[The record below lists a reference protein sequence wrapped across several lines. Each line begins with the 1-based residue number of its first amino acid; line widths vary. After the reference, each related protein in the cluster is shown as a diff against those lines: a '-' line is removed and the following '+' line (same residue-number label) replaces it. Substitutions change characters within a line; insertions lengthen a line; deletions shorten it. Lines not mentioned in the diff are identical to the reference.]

1 MGMGRRLVVSL
12 AILGALVPGLAVF
25 APAHPAAA
33 RSFET
38 PPTSSLGGSAAA
50 RTAPTEPRLLIHFR
64 PEATAADRA
73 AAIASVG
80 GIVDRV
86 LDRIDVTRIAIHVPA
101 DPPDG
106 GSDAVGLTA
115 LRLARHAA
123 VLSVEPDSLGS
134 VQFSPNDP
142 LFLTDPGFR
151 LGQWGLRTTH
161 VDQAWDVARGSPTI
175 TIAVI
180 DTGIDAAH
188 PDLAGALLPGTTFV
202 TAPDPTCA
210 IGSTIDDNGH
220 GTHVAGVIAA
230 NGNNGIG
237 VAGVA
242 FGVKILPIKALDCTG
257 SGLMSDVASGV
268 TWATDHGAR
277 VINISLGSSAGQ
289 ATLQDAIR
297 YAVAHNVLVVAAAGN
312 CGVLSSRCT
321 TLNEP
326 QYPGAYPEVLA
337 VAATDE
343 NDAHASFSNSGAYVG
358 ISAPGVRIFS
368 TTPTYST
375 TLSRAGSPT
384 SYAAFSGT
392 SQATPMV
399 VGVAALLLSRDATL
413 TPAQLIARLRANAD
427 DLGVAGTDPVFGAG
441 RLNALRAIT
450 AGLTGATF
458 FGARYAPL
466 DLGGRAFTV
475 APIVTPVTVTN
486 TSSSTWPAAGGSPVH
501 LSYHWL
507 ANGQTVVWDGQR
519 TSFTQDVLPGQTVTV
534 NATIPTPQVP
544 GSYVLRLD
552 LVREGIGWFSGNGVA
567 PLDLSLAIT
576 AGLAAT
582 YTPVATTQSF
592 LLGANTISVT
602 VANTGAA
609 TWPAAGPTPVHLS
622 YHWLDQAGGVVVW
635 DGARAA
641 FTADLAPG
649 RSAVVS
655 LPVSSPPTRGTYT
668 LRLDLVQE
676 GVAWFSGQGVAP
688 RDLSIAVTSG
698 YSATYAPTA
707 PVTSFLPG
715 SRAVVPVT
723 LTNTG
728 LVTWTAGGANP
739 VHAAA
744 HVYDLSGGLLLWDG
758 ERANLPTDLA
768 PGQSVTLN
776 LAIAVPAAQALAR
789 YDVRVDLVREGI
801 AWLSGDGVPTGA
813 VAISADPDYR
823 AAFALGSRSISR
835 SAPSV
840 AVTVTNTS
848 RVSWTAG
855 GSAPLDLSSHWIAA
869 DGTVLIWDGPRLALT
884 TQTVAPGASLTLTL
898 PLAVPPPGAVSLSI
912 DIVSEGLRWF
922 GIGSPQPITLV
933 P

>member
-1 MGMGRRLVVSL
+1 MGRRLVVAL
-12 AILGALVPGLAVF
+12 AILGVFGPGLAVF
-25 APAHPAAA
+25 APARPAAA
-33 RSFET
+33 RSIEA
-38 PPTSSLGGSAAA
+38 PPGRTLASSAAA
-50 RTAPTEPRLLIHFR
+50 RTAPNEPRLLVHFQ
-64 PEATAADRA
+64 PAATAADRD
-73 AAIASVG
+73 AAIACIG
-80 GIVDRV
+80 GTVDLV
-86 LDRIDVTRIAIHVPA
+86 LDRIGVTRVAIHVPA
-101 DPPDG
+101 DPE
-106 GSDAVGLTA
+106 SDEVRLTE
-115 LRLARHAA
+115 LRLAGHAA
-123 VLSVEPDSLGS
+123 VLSVELDSIGS

-142 LFLTDPGFR
+142 LYLSDPSFH
-151 LGQWGLRTTH
+151 LGQWGSRKIH

-175 TIAVI
+175 TVAVI
-180 DTGIDAAH
+180 DTGIDAGH
-188 PDLAGALLPGTTFV
+188 PDLAGVLLPGTTFL
-202 TAPDPTCA
+202 TAPDLTTCA
-210 IGSTIDDNGH
+210 AGSTIDDNGH

-230 NGNNGIG
+230 NGNNGTG

-242 FGVKILPIKALDCTG
+242 FGVKILPIKALDCQG

-268 TWATDHGAR
+268 IWAADHGAR

-321 TLNEP
+321 TVNEP

-343 NDAHASFSNSGAYVG
+343 NDGHASFSNTGAYVG

-368 TTPTYST
+368 TTPTYPT

-399 VGVAALLLSRDATL
+399 VGVAALLLSRDPTL
-413 TPAQLIARLRANAD
+413 TPAQLTARLRANAD
-427 DLGVAGTDPVFGAG
+427 DLGISGADPVFGAG
-441 RLNALRAIT
+441 RLNALRAISAVT
-450 AGLTGATF
+450 PGTSLY
-458 FGARYAPL
+458 GARYAPL
-466 DLGGRAFTV
+466 DLGGKTFTV
-475 APIVTPVTVTN
+475 APITAAVTVTN
-486 TSSSTWPAAGGSPVH
+486 TSSFTWPAGGVLPVH

-519 TSFTQDVLPGQTVTV
+519 SSFAADVLPGQTAIV
-534 NATIPTPQVP
+534 NATIATPPVP

-567 PLDLSLAIT
+567 PLDIPLAIT
-576 AGLAAT
+576 TGLAAS
-582 YTPVATTQSF
+582 YAPVATTQSF
-592 LLGANTISVT
+592 LIGANTLGVT

-609 TWPAAGPTPVHLS
+609 TWPAGGPTPVHLS

-641 FTADLAPG
+641 LAADLAPG
-649 RSAVVS
+649 RSAVIS
-655 LPVSSPPTRGTYT
+655 LPVTSPPTRGAYT

-676 GVAWFSGQGVAP
+676 GVAWFSAQGVAP

-698 YSATYAPTA
+698 YAATYALTPPATG
-707 PVTSFLPG
+707 FLPG
-715 SRAVVPVT
+715 GRAVVLVT

-728 LVTWTAGGANP
+728 LVPWAAGGPNP

-744 HVYDLSGGLLLWDG
+744 HVYDPSGAVVRWDG
-758 ERANLPTDLA
+758 ERAILPADLA

-776 LAIAVPAAQALAR
+776 VAIAIPATQVLAR

-801 AWLSGDGVPTGA
+801 AWFSGDGVPAGA
-813 VAISADPDYR
+813 LAIGADPDYR
-823 AAFALGSRSISR
+823 ASFALGSRSISR
-835 SAPSV
+835 AAPSV
-840 AVTVTNTS
+840 TVTVANTS
-848 RVSWTAG
+848 RVTWTSG
-855 GSAPLDLSSHWIAA
+855 GSAPLDLSSHWLAA

-884 TQTVAPGASLTLTL
+884 AQPIAPGASVTLTL
-898 PLAVPPPGAVSLSI
+898 PLATPPAGASSLVV
-912 DIVSEGLRWF
+912 DLVAEGLRWF

>member
-1 MGMGRRLVVSL
+1 MGMGRRLVVAL

-25 APAHPAAA
+25 APARPAAA
-33 RSFET
+33 RSFEA
-38 PPTSSLGGSAAA
+38 PPTSTLGGGAPL
-50 RTAPTEPRLLIHFR
+50 RTVPNEPRLLVHFR
-64 PEATAADRA
+64 PEATAAERD

-86 LDRIDVTRIAIHVPA
+86 LDRIDVTRIAIHVPT
-101 DPPDG
+101 DPE
-106 GSDAVGLTA
+106 SDEVGLTA

-134 VQFSPNDP
+134 VQFSPNDA
-142 LFLTDPGFR
+142 LYLTDPGSG
-151 LGQWGLRTTH
+151 LGQWGLRKTR

-188 PDLAGALLPGTTFV
+188 PDLAGVLLPGTTFL

-210 IGSTIDDNGH
+210 IGSTVDDNGH

-242 FGVKILPIKALDCTG
+242 FGVKILPIKALDCQG

-268 TWATDHGAR
+268 TWATDRGAR
-277 VINISLGSSAGQ
+277 IINISLGSSAGQ

-297 YAVAHNVLVVAAAGN
+297 YAIARNVLVIAAAGN

-343 NDAHASFSNSGAYVG
+343 NDAHPSFSNSGAYVG
-358 ISAPGVRIFS
+358 ISAPGVRIYS
-368 TTPTYST
+368 TTPTYPT

-399 VGVAALLLSRDATL
+399 VGAAALLLSRDGTL
-413 TPAQLIARLRANAD
+413 TPAQLTARLRANAD

-441 RLNALRAIT
+441 RLNAFRALT
-450 AGLTGATF
+450 AVTTGPAI
-458 FGARYAPL
+458 FGARYAPV

-486 TSSSTWPAAGGSPVH
+486 TSSFTWPAAGVSPVN

-519 TSFTQDVLPGQTVTV
+519 ARFTQDVLPGQTVTV

-552 LVREGIGWFSGNGVA
+552 LVREGIGWFSTNGVA
-567 PLDLSLAIT
+567 PLDVPLAIT
-576 AGLAAT
+576 TGLAAT
-582 YTPVATTQSF
+582 YAPVATTQSF
-592 LLGANTISVT
+592 LIGANTLSVT
-602 VANTGAA
+602 VANTGAS
-609 TWPAAGPTPVHLS
+609 TWPAAGPTPVRLS

-641 FTADLAPG
+641 LAADLAPG

-655 LPVSSPPTRGTYT
+655 LPVSSPPARGTYT

-698 YSATYAPTA
+698 YRATYALTA
-707 PVTSFLPG
+707 PVASFLPG

-728 LVTWTAGGANP
+728 LVPWAAGGTNP

-744 HVYDLSGGLLLWDG
+744 HVYDLSGAVLLWDG
-758 ERANLPTDLA
+758 ERTNLPADLA

-776 LAIAVPAAQALAR
+776 IAIAVPAAQVQAR

-801 AWLSGDGVPTGA
+801 AWFSGDGVPAGA
-813 VAISADPDYR
+813 VAIGADPDYR
-823 AAFALGSRSISR
+823 AALALGSRSISR

-848 RVSWTAG
+848 RVSWTTG

-869 DGTVLIWDGPRLALT
+869 DGTVLIWDGPRLALGSI
-884 TQTVAPGASLTLTL
+884 APGASVTLTL
-898 PLAVPPPGAVSLSI
+898 PLAVPPPGAVSLSV
-912 DIVSEGLRWF
+912 DIVAEGLRWF
-922 GIGSPQPITLV
+922 GSGSPQPITLV